1 MKRREWLAALAL
13 PWALPGAVR
22 VDEVTLFADR
32 KPSVFVL
39 RDRVTVMIFL
49 STVCPIS
56 NDYND
61 RMGALYR
68 ELSAKGVQWLAI
80 NANQNEPWS
89 EVDQHR
95 QQAGYPFPVW
105 KDRNNVVADKVGA
118 SVTPEVFVFDKDA
131 ALRYQGQIDDSR
143 NPARTQVLGLKNA
156 VEQLLAG
163 QPVTKTQTK
172 AFGCT
177 IKRVRKSS

>member
-1 MKRREWLAALAL
+1 VKRREFLAGAALGTLGLQASAL
-13 PWALPGAVR
+13 
-22 VDEVTLFADR
+22 DQVTLFAGAA
-32 KPSVFVL
+32 PTSFPT
-39 RDRVTVMIFL
+39 RDRITVMVFL

-61 RMGALYR
+61 RMSALYR

-105 KDRNNVVADKVGA
+105 KDRNNVVADRVGA
-118 SVTPEVFVFDKDA
+118 SVTPEVFIFDKA
-131 ALRYQGQIDDSR
+131 GVLRYQGHIDDSR
-143 NPARTQVLGLKNA
+143 NPARAQVAGLKTA

-163 QPVTKTQTK
+163 QPVTKVQTK

>member
-1 MKRREWLAALAL
+1 MAGLGLARAAF
-13 PWALPGAVR
+13 AATR
-22 VDEVTLFADR
+22 VDQVTLFADG
-32 KPSVFVL
+32 KPSPFVL
-39 RDRVTVMIFL
+39 HDRITVMIFL

-61 RMGALYR
+61 RMSALYR
-68 ELSAKGVQWLAI
+68 ELTAKGVQWLAI

-89 EVDQHR
+89 EVDAHR

-118 SVTPEVFVFDKDA
+118 SVTPEVFVFDKEGL
-131 ALRYQGQIDDSR
+131 LRYQGQIDDSR
-143 NPARTQVLGLKNA
+143 NPARTQVHGLKHA

-163 QPVTKTQTK
+163 QAVIKTQTK

>member
-1 MKRREWLAALAL
+1 MKRREWLATLAL
-13 PWALPGAVR
+13 PWALRAGAPIG
-22 VDEVTLFADR
+22 EVTLFADT
-32 KPSVFVL
+32 KPTPFVL
-39 RDRVTVMIFL
+39 TDRVTVMIFL

-61 RMGALYR
+61 RMSALYR
-68 ELSAKGVQWLAI
+68 ELTAKGVQWLAV

-89 EVDQHR
+89 EVEQHR

-105 KDRNNVVADKVGA
+105 KDRANVVADRVGA
-118 SVTPEVFVFDKDA
+118 SVTPEVFVFDKEGM
-131 ALRYQGQIDDSR
+131 LRYQGQIDDSR
-143 NPARTQVLGLKNA
+143 NPARTQVHGLKNA

-163 QPVTKTQTK
+163 QAVTKARTK

>member
-1 MKRREWLAALAL
+1 MAALGL
-13 PWALPGAVR
+13 PWALRAGVR
-22 VDEVTLFADR
+22 VDQVTLFADA
-32 KPSVFVL
+32 KPSPFAL
-39 RDRVTVMIFL
+39 TDRVTVMIFL

-61 RMGALYR
+61 RMSALYR
-68 ELSAKGVQWLAI
+68 ELSAKGVQWLAV
-80 NANQNEPWS
+80 NANQNEPWG

-118 SVTPEVFVFDKDA
+118 SVTPEVFVFDREGM
-131 ALRYQGQIDDSR
+131 LRYQGQIDDSR
-143 NPARTQVLGLKNA
+143 NPARTQAHGLKNA

-163 QPVTKTQTK
+163 QAVTKTQTK